1 MFKEKSK
8 EVNFLK
14 YTSDK
19 KRIERRIKF
28 KKALA
33 EEVNKI
39 IAVFNNESEV
49 LKINNSILVNISLNC
64 LLKKLAELPEE
75 EIIQVLEEKAL
86 AESKK

>member
-19 KRIERRIKF
+19 KTIERRIKF